1 MIDLEKINRSEM
13 IIRMIRMNRMR
24 YKREMMQMIK
34 DQNHRI
40 DSEAPEQNKPS
51 DNPIIIEPLYIYMI
65 FTSSQFTKIVIIPN
79 CI

>member
-1 MIDLEKINRSEM
+1 MK
-13 IIRMIRMNRMR
+13 RMR
-24 YKREMMQMIK
+24 YKREMVQIII

-40 DSEAPEQNKPS
+40 DSEAMEPYKPS
-51 DNPIIIEPLYIYMI
+51 DNPIKNESLLIYII